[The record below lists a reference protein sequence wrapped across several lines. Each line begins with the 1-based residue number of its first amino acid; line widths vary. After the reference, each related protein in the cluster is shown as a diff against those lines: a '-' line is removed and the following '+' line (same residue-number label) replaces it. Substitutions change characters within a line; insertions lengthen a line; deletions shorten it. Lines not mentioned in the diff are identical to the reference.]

1 MRQQAI
7 PASVSRVA
15 WSAAVG
21 DDVSDVV
28 RVTGGVAVL
37 TYTEVVGVD
46 GRSGRRT
53 WSFARPGA
61 DLVSIRSNGGSRV
74 LVTWVGGSAAADRPY
89 LTVLDGATGRT
100 LFTRPWDVKASGEGA
115 WDLVSGDTLVVHRA
129 EDRRVEGFSLS
140 TGDRSWTFDAAK
152 GCTVTGEALRTTIG
166 VVVEEQCGGRGQ
178 LISLNDDGEVRWRRR
193 ATMPARP
200 HASPGPGLPL
210 ATNLDGSLVTVRWA
224 TEDVPSRYGVLD
236 ARTGRRVT
244 GDRAYGQPLL
254 GQVYALDESSD
265 REHGLRNVRT
275 GATVDAGFRNST
287 CRGVIGS
294 IGIDLRGGI
303 VCLSK
308 SALSS
313 LDGSGG
319 AVVTMQR
326 WGGASRDI
334 PASLGAPVDV
344 GDPGSLED
352 RTLRD
357 MLAYYAGLGRVPL
370 RVIDAQGAVVVWAPS
385 SDGTKLIGLR

>member
-1 MRQQAI
+1 M
-7 PASVSRVA
+7 
-15 WSAAVG
+15 
-21 DDVSDVV
+21 
-28 RVTGGVAVL
+28 
-37 TYTEVVGVD
+37 
-46 GRSGRRT
+46 
-53 WSFARPGA
+53 
-61 DLVSIRSNGGSRV
+61 
-74 LVTWVGGSAAADRPY
+74 GGSAAADLPY

-152 GCTVTGEALRTTIG
+152 DCTVTGEALRTTIG
-166 VVVEEQCGGRGQ
+166 VVVEEQCGSRGQ
-178 LISLNDDGEVRWRRR
+178 LISLNDDG
-193 ATMPARP
+193 
-200 HASPGPGLPL
+200 
-210 ATNLDGSLVTVRWA
+210 
-224 TEDVPSRYGVLD
+224 
-236 ARTGRRVT
+236 
-244 GDRAYGQPLL
+244 
-254 GQVYALDESSD
+254 
-265 REHGLRNVRT
+265 NVRT
-275 GATVDAGFRNST
+275 DAMVDAGFRNST

-294 IGIDLRGGI
+294 IGIDLRGGV

-313 LDGSGG
+313 LDGSRD

-344 GDPGSLED
+344 GDPGSLEG